1 MQNTDKQS
9 GLIVC
14 SLLYK
19 GIKIW
24 KYIYVSDK
32 RLFHWIESDKVLIY
46 TNLCSCYYV
55 ILVEYL
61 ERGST
66 VVHFTQTNE
75 VRSNTVFEGLETGIP
90 LTTKQTRNR
99 LRKSMA
105 SNSRITIAIIVL
117 LCLFVI
123 IYLIYVAFCLPK

>member
-1 MQNTDKQS
+1 MLLCYF
-9 GLIVC
+9 GWIFRERFY
-14 SLLYK
+14 SL
-19 GIKIW
+19 
-24 KYIYVSDK
+24 
-32 RLFHWIESDKVLIY
+32 
-46 TNLCSCYYV
+46 
-55 ILVEYL
+55 
-61 ERGST
+61 
-66 VVHFTQTNE
+66 HFTQTNE

-117 LCLFVI
+117 LCLFMI